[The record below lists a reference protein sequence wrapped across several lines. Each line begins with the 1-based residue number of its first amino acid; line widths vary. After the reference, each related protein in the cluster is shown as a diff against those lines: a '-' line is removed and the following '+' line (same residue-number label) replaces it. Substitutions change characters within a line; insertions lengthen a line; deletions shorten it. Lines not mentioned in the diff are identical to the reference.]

1 MSPRTEKQIEK
12 LKQDKEL
19 LILKSALLLFSEKG
33 FGNTSMQSIAIQSK
47 VSKGNLYN
55 YFKSKEDLLEG
66 VLHYGLNQIKE
77 LFYEQS
83 SIHTEEEFSYT
94 IRTNFEMIKSN
105 ETFWKLYY
113 NLVAQPK
120 VYALF
125 NKVFLPFFEQ
135 YMKLFEGYFKSNGD
149 GNPEA
154 TALLLGSSIDGI
166 SLGYIMM
173 GGDNYP
179 LEEVVN
185 RLIEK
190 FK

>member
-12 LKQDKEL
+12 LKQEKEL
-19 LILKSALLLFSEKG
+19 LIVESALLLFSEKG
-33 FGNTSMQSIAIQSK
+33 YGNTSMQSIAIRSQ

-55 YFKSKEDLLEG
+55 YFESKEDLLEG
-66 VLHYGLNQIKE
+66 VLLFGLKHIE
-77 LFYEQS
+77 ALYHDQS
-83 SIHTEEEFSYT
+83 VIQTEEDFSQT
-94 IRTNFEMIKSN
+94 ILANFELIKSN

-125 NKVFLPFFEQ
+125 NKVFLPFYEQ
-135 YMKLFEGYFKSNGD
+135 YMKVFERYFRSKGD
-149 GNPEA
+149 KNSAA
-154 TALLLGSSIDGI
+154 TALLLGSAIDGI

-173 GGDNYP
+173 GENYP
-179 LEEVVN
+179 LKEVVN